1 MDTPSM
7 AAVLRFSRYR
17 ERPALAA
24 APAGAAPGATGPRC
38 NCPCM
43 ALLEVVHWRVWPA
56 GLGLW
61 LAGLGQAAAAP
72 AAPGASGQPH
82 HPGLGAGTGP
92 GVGPR
97 DSRG

>member
-24 APAGAAPGATGPRC
+24 EPAGAGPGATGPRC

-43 ALLEVVHWRVWPA
+43 ALLEVVHWRVWAA

-72 AAPGASGQPH
+72 AAPAVLVASPTIQ
-82 HPGLGAGTGP
+82 
-92 GVGPR
+92 
-97 DSRG
+97 S

>member
-43 ALLEVVHWRVWPA
+43 ALLEVVHWRVWAA
-56 GLGLW
+56 GWLG
-61 LAGLGQAAAAP
+61 AGCCYTCTCCP
-72 AAPGASGQPH
+72 SSASGQPQQ
-82 HPGLGAGTGP
+82 PGLGEGTGP
-92 GVGPR
+92 DVGPR
-97 DSRG
+97 DSRRIT